1 MLKFKEF
8 VSDIL
13 IFEKVDGKE
22 VAIFPGRFQPFHNGH
37 IEAIHRAAKQF
48 GVPVIPIQIKSKNE
62 NSPFPDSLLEKIGKA
77 MVKEFPFIEDYVLY
91 PADKK
96 TVIPQM
102 VKLVQERGYDPIG
115 VGCGSD
121 RLRDYERQVEYLTSP
136 KSDVPVNKF
145 SVIMVDERR
154 ADGPSG
160 TKVREALMN
169 DDKEAFEKA
178 TPRSLH
184 PFYKELQKYLK

>member
-1 MLKFKEF
+1 MKKYKDF
-8 VSDIL
+8 VNDIIL
-13 IFEKVDGKE
+13 FEKVDGTK

-37 IEAIHRAAKQF
+37 IEAIHRTAKHF

-77 MVKEFPFIEDYVLY
+77 IVKEFPFIQDYALY
-91 PADKK
+91 PPDRK

-102 VKLVQERGYDPIG
+102 VKFLQEKGYNPIG

-121 RLRDYERQVEYLTSP
+121 RLKDYERQVDYLTSP
-136 KSDVPVNKF
+136 KSDVLVDEF
-145 SVIMVDERR
+145 SVAMVDQRL

-160 TKVREALMN
+160 TKIREYLMN
-169 DDKEAFEKA
+169 DDKTAFEKA

-184 PFYKELQKYLK
+184 PFYKELQKYIK

>member
-77 MVKEFPFIEDYVLY
+77 MEKEFPLIEDYVL
-91 PADKK
+91 
-96 TVIPQM
+96 
-102 VKLVQERGYDPIG
+102 
-115 VGCGSD
+115 
-121 RLRDYERQVEYLTSP
+121 
-136 KSDVPVNKF
+136 
-145 SVIMVDERR
+145 
-154 ADGPSG
+154 
-160 TKVREALMN
+160 
-169 DDKEAFEKA
+169 
-178 TPRSLH
+178 
-184 PFYKELQKYLK
+184 